1 MPPHRSD
8 WIEPISTT
16 YRGYEVLELPP
27 NTQGIAAL
35 EMLNILE
42 GYDVKALGH
51 NSAAYLHLLVEAKR
65 IAFADRDAWLADPS
79 SVPPDVLRRLASKEY
94 AAERRRE
101 IDLQRAARDY
111 RPLVLGKSS
120 AEIEAHPE
128 ARGDTIYL
136 TAADRNGNVVS
147 LIQSIYESFGAG
159 IVAGDTGIA
168 LHNRGS
174 LFSLQPGH
182 PNVIAPGK
190 RPFHTLVPAMVL
202 REAAVAVVWRH
213 GRRHAAAGA
222 RPGPAESDRLRHERA
237 GSR

>member
-1 MPPHRSD
+1 
-8 WIEPISTT
+8 WVNPISTT

-27 NTQGIAAL
+27 NTQGVVTL

-42 GYDVKALGH
+42 GFDIKAMQH

-65 IAFADRDAWLADPS
+65 IAFADRAAWLGGAGPRE
-79 SVPPDVLRRLASKEY
+79 VWKRLRWREY

-101 IDLQRAARDY
+101 INLDRAAADY
-111 RPLVLGKSS
+111 KPLASPGSAPGKEPP
-120 AEIEAHPE
+120 A

-159 IVAGDTGIA
+159 IVAGDTGIT

-174 LFSLQPGH
+174 LFSMQPGH
-182 PNVIAPGK
+182 PNVLALGK
-190 RPFHTLVPAMVL
+190 GTF
-202 REAAVAVVWRH
+202 
-213 GRRHAAAGA
+213 
-222 RPGPAESDRLRHERA
+222 
-237 GSR
+237 